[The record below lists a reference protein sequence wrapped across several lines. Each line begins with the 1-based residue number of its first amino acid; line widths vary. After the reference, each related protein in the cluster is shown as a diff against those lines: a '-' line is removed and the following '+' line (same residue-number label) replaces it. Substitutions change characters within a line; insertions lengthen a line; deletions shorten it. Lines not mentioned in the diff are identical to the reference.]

1 MAKVPLPERGQPID
15 VAYIYQLGSAINT
28 LSDQISTSMYN
39 YTSVD
44 TDAAGKVSI
53 KTSEA
58 RVVAGIYKLDSFST
72 QQASSTKT
80 FTYNWGTEFKYPPV
94 VTATPVNRSS
104 GGAGDQTSVII
115 TSVTTTSVSG
125 IVRFNVAGDN
135 ISVNVNL
142 IIVGIPA

>member
-1 MAKVPLPERGQPID
+1 MAKVPLPERGQPLD
-15 VAYIYQLGSAINT
+15 VAYIYQLSSAINS
-28 LSDQISTSMYN
+28 LSDQVDSSTYN

-58 RVVAGIYKLDSFST
+58 RVIAGVFRLDSFST

-80 FTYNWGTEFKYPPV
+80 FTYNWGTEFKYAPV
-94 VTATPVNRSS
+94 VTATPVNRTS
-104 GGAGDQTSVII
+104 GGAGDQTSVIV

-125 IVRFNVAGDN
+125 IVRFNSAGDN
-135 ISVNVNL
+135 ISVNIHM